1 VNYPPLNMGGRRYYT
16 YVLQQVRFFVLD
28 TNIMDGPQLRWFES
42 ELQQSAEPWKIAYFH
57 HPLYGNAGRHGSAV
71 DIRVLLEPLL
81 VKFGVAVVFTGHDH
95 VYERLKPQKG
105 VHYFVTGSGGKLRT
119 GDLVRSETTAA
130 GFDRDQVFVIAEVDS
145 DALFFQAI
153 SRTGA
158 TVDSGMIP
166 RPFRQDGTR

>member
-1 VNYPPLNMGGRRYYT
+1 MGGRRYYT
-16 YVLQQVRFFVLD
+16 YVRQQVRFFVLD

-42 ELQQSAEPWKIAYFH
+42 ELQQSTEPWKIAYFH

-81 VKFGVAVVFTGHDH
+81 VKFGVAVVFAGHDH
-95 VYERLKPQKG
+95 VYERLKPQNG

-119 GDLVRSETTAA
+119 GDLVPSESTAA
-130 GFDRDQVFVIAEVDS
+130 GFDRDQAFVIAEIDG
-145 DALFFQAI
+145 DALFFQTI

-158 TVDSGMIP
+158 TVDSGTIP
-166 RPFRQDGTR
+166 RPLRHDGTR